1 MRKIGIPDRKYKFIT
16 DDSRFCDSE
25 TAFLLTHQNRE
36 FSENSC
42 QCNIELSDIRELF
55 GIGEIKII
63 GITGTNGKTTTASLF
78 YSILL
83 DLGYSVA
90 LQGTR
95 GFFINDKKV
104 EEHSHTTPPI
114 LDTYRHIYQA
124 RAENCDF
131 FVMEVSSHS
140 ISQNRIESLDFALKV
155 HTNITGDHLDFH
167 GTMAEYV
174 KVKNSFFT
182 DESMKLLNR
191 DDKYVEF
198 NYKNAYTY
206 SLESG
211 SSFKLLAYT
220 MREGVSGVVQFF
232 DEVEDFHSPMYGFFN
247 LYNILASVAGV
258 KLLTQK
264 PMKDI
269 CEVVENFAG
278 VSGRMEVISEKPLV
292 IVDFAHT
299 PDGMEKVLDSLREKD
314 VIVVFGAGGDRDKI
328 KRPKMGKIAN
338 NMAKHLIVTSDNPRN
353 EDPQEIANEI
363 LSGIEKLEKVDVILN
378 RKEAIRRGLELQ
390 SGVDVLLI
398 LGKGDETEQVIYDQK
413 FHFDDRE
420 IAREL
425 LSEIQKS

>member
-1 MRKIGIPDRKYKFIT
+1 
-16 DDSRFCDSE
+16 
-25 TAFLLTHQNRE
+25 
-36 FSENSC
+36 
-42 QCNIELSDIRELF
+42 
-55 GIGEIKII
+55 
-63 GITGTNGKTTTASLF
+63 
-78 YSILL
+78 
-83 DLGYSVA
+83 
-90 LQGTR
+90 
-95 GFFINDKKV
+95 
-104 EEHSHTTPPI
+104 
-114 LDTYRHIYQA
+114 
-124 RAENCDF
+124 
-131 FVMEVSSHS
+131 MEVSSHS

-264 PMKDI
+264 PMREI

-353 EDPQEIANEI
+353 EDPQEIANDI

-390 SGVDVLLI
+390 SGDDVLLI
-398 LGKGDETEQVIYDQK
+398 LGKGDETEQIIYDQK

-425 LSEIQKS
+425 LQNLSK